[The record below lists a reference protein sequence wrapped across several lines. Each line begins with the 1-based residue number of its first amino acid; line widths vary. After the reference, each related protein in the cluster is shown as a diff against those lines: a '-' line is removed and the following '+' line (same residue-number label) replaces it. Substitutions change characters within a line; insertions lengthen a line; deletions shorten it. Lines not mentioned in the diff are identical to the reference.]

1 MPKSS
6 APTHVETLRAD
17 LNALNRLVEIS
28 AMLASTLDLPPLLN
42 YIMQAAT
49 EITDAEA
56 ASILLVEEGSD
67 ELRFAAASGTDAQGL
82 IGLTVPLEHSIAGAV
97 LMRRQ
102 PCIIPDVSQHPRH
115 FQRVDRLI
123 DFHTRSILGVPMV
136 IRDQAVGVLEVI
148 NKRRGQ
154 FGNDDVRY
162 MTLLAMQAAAAIRN
176 AQLVR
181 SLEKAYEDLKQLHKL
196 KTDFIAIAS
205 HELRT
210 PLSVILGYA
219 TFLREEAQGEIS
231 EHAETVLNSALQLSN
246 LIESMTNLRYV
257 VMDDAEL
264 EFQPLPLS
272 DLLSEAYR
280 ETLPLAQAKG
290 QHLEMREPPSPCYI
304 RADRA
309 PLLLA
314 LTNVLH
320 NAVKFTPEGG
330 TISLSAERSGD
341 EAWITVRDNGIGI
354 PPEELERIFEAF
366 YQVGDPLTRR
376 YGGLGLGLTIARAI
390 VERHR
395 GRIWAA
401 SAGPNKGSHFTL
413 ALPLLPSQQEG
424 QHHQ

>member
-6 APTHVETLRAD
+6 SPAHVETLRAD

-257 VMDDAEL
+257 VMDDTEL
-264 EFQPLPLS
+264 AFQPLPLS

-290 QHLEMREPPSPCYI
+290 QRLEMREPPSPCYI

-320 NAVKFTPEGG
+320 NAVKFTPEGE

-341 EAWITVRDNGIGI
+341 EAWITVSDNGIGI

-401 SAGPNKGSHFTL
+401 SAGPNKGSRFTL